1 MFSLSFRYRNDTVL
15 QSHGGI
21 KGTAH
26 IISRM
31 IHMHIGIKLHT
42 WVSHR
47 AVSTHK
53 GPMWRPCVELSSFL
67 KMQRDSFHLTSVLT
81 ASLVSARWAPS
92 VARKKKACFFLLI
105 LRHLHE
111 EKKNQVL
118 EELISLCLSL
128 SLCFGAAAPAL
139 QPPTPCAPHVS
150 LYLDWLLLPQ
160 EARVGGKQPYRITLA
175 DTAPTRD
182 PIVSW
187 SKL

>member
-47 AVSTHK
+47 ALSTCK
-53 GPMWRPCVELSSFL
+53 GPMWRPCMELSSFL

-92 VARKKKACFFLLI
+92 VAREKKACFFYWSWDICMRKRRIRFWKSWFLSVWVC
-105 LRHLHE
+105 RFA
-111 EKKNQVL
+111 L
-118 EELISLCLSL
+118 E
-128 SLCFGAAAPAL
+128 
-139 QPPTPCAPHVS
+139 
-150 LYLDWLLLPQ
+150 LLPQ
-160 EARVGGKQPYRITLA
+160 HCNLPLRVPLMCPCTSTDCCFHRKHVWVA
-175 DTAPTRD
+175 NSPTG
-182 PIVSW
+182 
-187 SKL
+187 